1 MFNMMKS
8 LLDNLKVTIQENK
21 QPQQQQKNA
30 YTGFRTSSNNF
41 FFLKNKIN
49 LQH

>member
-21 QPQQQQKNA
+21 QPQQQKKKPTLVLGQA
-30 YTGFRTSSNNF
+30 VTIF
-41 FFLKNKIN
+41 
-49 LQH
+49 